1 MGLHG
6 EQGLE
11 LVHFSIKK
19 LANQSQGMRR
29 EEDKVGVV
37 KKSQPSH
44 VSPMLLS
51 LIPSPV
57 KGKGKK

>member
-11 LVHFSIKK
+11 LVHSLIKK

-29 EEDKVGVV
+29 KEDKLGVV
-37 KKSQPSH
+37 KKVPPEPSLTH
-44 VSPMLLS
+44 AFVIDS
-51 LIPSPV
+51 
-57 KGKGKK
+57 